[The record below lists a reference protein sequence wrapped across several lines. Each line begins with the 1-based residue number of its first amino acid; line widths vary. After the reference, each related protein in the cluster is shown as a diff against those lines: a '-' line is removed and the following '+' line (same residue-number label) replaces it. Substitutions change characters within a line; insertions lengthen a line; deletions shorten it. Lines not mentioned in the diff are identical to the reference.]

1 MSLDIVAYYFL
12 LGVVAGLV
20 AGLLGVGGGLII
32 VPALVLLLGLQGIEP
47 VHIVH
52 IAVGTSL
59 ATIIITSV
67 SSSWAH
73 HRHGAV
79 QWPVFARLSP
89 GIVIGALIGA
99 IIADYM
105 SATIL
110 RRVFGVFELLVA
122 LQMITGARPDAHRAV
137 PGAAGLFGAGG
148 IIGSIS
154 SVVGIGGGTITV
166 PFLVWCNVSMR
177 EAVAT
182 SAACGLPIAIAGAT
196 GFVITGWNETGLP
209 DGASGYIYWPAFIGI
224 VFMSS
229 LFAPLGARLAHRLRV
244 ASLKKIFALLLCV
257 LGIRMLIV

>member
-1 MSLDIVAYYFL
+1 MSLDIGAYYFL
-12 LGVVAGLV
+12 LGAGAGLV

-59 ATIIITSV
+59 ATIVVTSI

-99 IIADYM
+99 VIADYM

-122 LQMITGARPDAHRAV
+122 LQMITGARPAAHRAV
-137 PGAAGLFGAGG
+137 PGTAGLFGAGG